1 MPKAKII
8 CADVLEGLRSLEDE
22 SVQCCISSPP
32 YWGLRDYGT
41 AAWEGGDPACDHKRV
56 DKAGVSSSGL
66 EGGKGNV
73 HHGHEAHYT
82 NACAK
87 CGASRV
93 DDQIGIEDTPEEYVE
108 KLVKVFREVWRV
120 LRPDGICF
128 LNLGDSYCQTDKWG
142 GGKNLNAG
150 KHTVAGNGTVPSWE
164 ARRIKRPRIPGIKP
178 KDLVGIP
185 WRVAF
190 ALQSDGADLGA
201 LRGIER
207 AREALLEEYD
217 GEVVPDRVIAVLEKL
232 ENEYR
237 EAKGGSWYLRSDII
251 WFKANPMPES
261 ATDRPTK
268 AHEYIFVLTK
278 SARYLWDQ
286 EAVRERG
293 TEESLKRL
301 ARADHRTKVGY
312 DEAHFGNPPI
322 RARRRRD
329 ENIGSDRATGDDTG
343 FEGGLL
349 RGTKERDSGGGRSG
363 TRNGERDGGNRVR
376 RATLPHRERE
386 SHEGF
391 NERWDGSATRNIR
404 SVWNIA
410 TSPFP
415 GEFCTSCKRFYVDGG
430 RHLAKHRDEE
440 TEKETKICAC
450 GRWDSWI
457 SHFACFPQTLVEPMI
472 KAGSSEKGCCP
483 ECGAPR
489 ERVVERK
496 AAERDDSGRTHSL
509 PEQRMGKTP
518 PPEKGWESERRTI
531 GFRSTCDCEAGDP
544 VPCTVLDPFAGAGT
558 TGLVALKLGRDFVG
572 VELNPDYAEMA
583 RKRIYQDAPLFN
595 EVELS
600 NRS

>member
-1 MPKAKII
+1 MPMARII
-8 CADVLEGLRSLEDE
+8 TADVLDGLRSLDNE

-41 AAWEGGDPACDHKRV
+41 ATWEGGDPSCDHKN
-56 DKAGVSSSGL
+56 DSAHQKQGVTSARSGRA
-66 EGGKGNV
+66 NV
-73 HHGHEAHYT
+73 EQQR
-82 NACAK
+82 NENFRDACPK
-87 CGASRV
+87 CGARRV
-93 DDQIGIEDTPEEYVE
+93 DDQLGLEKTPEEYVE
-108 KLVKVFREVWRV
+108 KLVAVFREVRRV
-120 LRPDGICF
+120 LRTDGVCF
-128 LNLGDSYCQTDKWG
+128 LNLGDSYAGGGRAGKNGVQKWG
-142 GGKNLNAG
+142 GIES
-150 KHTVAGNGTVPSWE
+150 GNQDRKYGAPTEVPV
-164 ARRIKRPRIPGIKP
+164 GLKP

-190 ALQSDGADLGA
+190 ALQADG
-201 LRGIER
+201 
-207 AREALLEEYD
+207 
-217 GEVVPDRVIAVLEKL
+217 
-232 ENEYR
+232 
-237 EAKGGSWYLRSDII
+237 WWLRSDVVEEVELYCPCGCGYILEERI
-251 WFKANPMPES
+251 WRHSQDRDIAWKKPNPMPES
-261 ATDRPTK
+261 VTDRPTK
-268 AHEYIFVLTK
+268 SHEYIFILTK
-278 SARYLWDQ
+278 SDRYFWDQ
-286 EAVRERG
+286 DAVRE
-293 TEESLKRL
+293 
-301 ARADHRTKVGY
+301 
-312 DEAHFGNPPI
+312 
-322 RARRRRD
+322 
-329 ENIGSDRATGDDTG
+329 
-343 FEGGLL
+343 
-349 RGTKERDSGGGRSG
+349 
-363 TRNGERDGGNRVR
+363 DG
-376 RATLPHRERE
+376 AEPERER
-386 SHEGF
+386 
-391 NERWDGSATRNIR
+391 NERVGGSTGHTVRHSPGGMIGVSTKRNIR
-404 SVWNIA
+404 SVWTIA
-410 TSPFP
+410 TAPFP
-415 GEFCTSCKRFYVDGG
+415 GEFCISCKRFYADGG
-430 RHLAKHRDEE
+430 RHLAVHRAEE